1 MLENA
6 IWSKGYME
14 NKSTSEI
21 LAEVRV
27 HKAEIDELCRGT
39 RRAET
44 ERFENEHKDPELVA
58 QVHIAEG
65 KCLEACQPFQDKLDR
80 FLKEYDQR
88 LEMWTSYYGANPVAQ
103 HEAIQRMKETG
114 MFVDKCEPAAMNI
127 PLDDN
132 TLNTRKMKKDINV
145 IKQMS
150 ADYKY
155 VEDDCSD
162 VHLPYVMRKHGFDYD
177 AIHKATEF
185 GEQMSAKVASPTL
198 DPRTPNITEKACVAK
213 YKYDRVSKEESERA
227 WYILATPA
235 ERAAACA
242 ANEIVFSQSPTDIKM
257 RKPKRIHVPAVKVL
271 NPEAPRD
278 ARDVLL
284 EANLVH
290 FYEEASSKGL
300 MLPRVHVRE
309 SSIPDFFTGPVH
321 AKLMEKGARGIIVL
335 DINPAWKFD
344 LMKYEA
350 TPYEMAH
357 YVNHFFIR
365 PWRLTGMMADV
376 VCVRVRHPWNMMRE
390 FLVGNDGILP
400 EYDWLSTIQATPF
413 RDKEGVDRLQHPNAD
428 VSLHGTYYYHIMGRK
443 ALGFPVK
450 QRRIMIWKPQ
460 KEWVQIYWPH
470 VAVDPDSWDS

>member
-1 MLENA
+1 
-6 IWSKGYME
+6 
-14 NKSTSEI
+14 
-21 LAEVRV
+21 
-27 HKAEIDELCRGT
+27 
-39 RRAET
+39 
-44 ERFENEHKDPELVA
+44 
-58 QVHIAEG
+58 
-65 KCLEACQPFQDKLDR
+65 
-80 FLKEYDQR
+80 
-88 LEMWTSYYGANPVAQ
+88 
-103 HEAIQRMKETG
+103 
-114 MFVDKCEPAAMNI
+114 
-127 PLDDN
+127 
-132 TLNTRKMKKDINV
+132 
-145 IKQMS
+145 
-150 ADYKY
+150 
-155 VEDDCSD
+155 
-162 VHLPYVMRKHGFDYD
+162 MRKHGFDYD

>member
-1 MLENA
+1 VKGPRKHEWGEFQRWIDGVIADIAANGEVLENV
-6 IWSKGYME
+6 IWRKGYME
-14 NKSTSEI
+14 NKPTPEI

-27 HKAEIDELCRGT
+27 HKAEIDEMCRET

-44 ERFENEHKDPELVA
+44 KAFEDEYKDPAIVA

-65 KCLEACQPFQDKLDR
+65 ECLKACQPFQDKLDR

-88 LEMWTSYYGANPVAQ
+88 LEMWTSYYEANPVAQ

-114 MFVDKCEPAAMNI
+114 MFVDKCGPAAMNI

-132 TLNTRKMKKDINV
+132 TRKTSKEIKV
-145 IKQMS
+145 LKQMS
-150 ADYKY
+150 ADY
-155 VEDDCSD
+155 EFIENGCSD
-162 VHLPYVMRKHGFDYD
+162 AHLPHVMRKHGFDYD

-185 GEQMSAKVASPTL
+185 GEQMGAKVASPTL

-213 YKYDRVSKEESERA
+213 YKYDKLSKEESERA

-242 ANEIVFSQSPTDIKM
+242 ANEIVFSQSPTDSKM
-257 RKPKRIHVPAVKVL
+257 RKPKRIDVPDVPAVKVL

-300 MLPRVHVRE
+300 TLPRVHVRE
-309 SSIPDFFTGPVH
+309 SSIDDFFMGPVH

-400 EYDWLSTIQATPF
+400 EYD
-413 RDKEGVDRLQHPNAD
+413 
-428 VSLHGTYYYHIMGRK
+428 
-443 ALGFPVK
+443 
-450 QRRIMIWKPQ
+450 
-460 KEWVQIYWPH
+460 
-470 VAVDPDSWDS
+470 